1 MSNLRKYLLR
11 YLFRLLTH
19 FKTKANFKFQILKLF
34 TESLRIKGQSKKNRE
49 RGMMRIT
56 AYLTSSEGNSLP
68 KRTRIGTPPSKE
80 NQKNKPAL
88 PCKYNWQKL
97 AHLENV
103 TIISEDR
110 GVLRDEKKSISSP
123 KRTKPI

>member
-1 MSNLRKYLLR
+1 
-11 YLFRLLTH
+11 
-19 FKTKANFKFQILKLF
+19 
-34 TESLRIKGQSKKNRE
+34 
-49 RGMMRIT
+49 MMRIT
-56 AYLTSSEGNSLP
+56 AYFTSSEGNSLP

-110 GVLRDEKKSISSP
+110 GVLRDEKKSISSA